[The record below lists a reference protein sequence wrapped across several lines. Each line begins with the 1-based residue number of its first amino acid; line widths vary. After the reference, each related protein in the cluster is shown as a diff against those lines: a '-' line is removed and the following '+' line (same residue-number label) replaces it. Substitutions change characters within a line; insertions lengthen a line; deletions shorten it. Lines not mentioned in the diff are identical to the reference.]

1 MENRKTEIGP
11 EGEWVRRS
19 QNGEPEAF
27 GQLVE
32 RYQRRILS
40 LVYHVVRRPAEVED
54 LVQEIFVKA
63 FMGVRSY
70 SFQASFGTWL
80 SRIAVNHC
88 YDYLR
93 HQRVSRVEYY
103 ADLSE
108 GRQRQVETRF
118 EQPNRGQSSHEDQ
131 IAARELVAKLLDRA
145 PPDDRIILT
154 LKELD
159 GLSIE
164 ETGNILGIKP
174 ANVKVRL
181 HRARKRMLADLKR
194 LREGK

>member
-93 HQRVSRVEYY
+93 RQRVSRVKYY

-118 EQPNRGQSSHEDQ
+118 EQPNPGQSSHEDQ
-131 IAARELVAKLLDRA
+131 IAAWELVAKLLERA

-159 GLSIE
+159 GMSIE
-164 ETGNILGIKP
+164 ETGDILGIKP

-181 HRARKRMLADLKR
+181 HRARKRMLEDLKR